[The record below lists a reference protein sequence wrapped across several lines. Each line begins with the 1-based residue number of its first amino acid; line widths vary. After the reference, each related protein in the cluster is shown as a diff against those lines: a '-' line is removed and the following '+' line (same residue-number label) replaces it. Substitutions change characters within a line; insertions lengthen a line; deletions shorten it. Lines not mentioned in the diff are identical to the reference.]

1 MRTVRRLLYRDI
13 VASVGFVALAFLALF
28 FFIDFVDRM
37 DDIGVRGRGALD
49 AVLAAAWLI
58 PGHLYEL
65 MPIAVLIGTIYSL
78 SRMAQACEFTILR
91 TGGLG
96 PGRALGLL
104 AVLGAAFAVFTL
116 LVGDY
121 ATPLA
126 ERQELLLR
134 ARLTGGVPTEGAGA
148 WLKERRSTPDGEH
161 GFSINIAGIGAG
173 GLLQH
178 VRIFEFDDDDR
189 LVAQIEARSAAVDP
203 QRVWHLADAEITQHH
218 SLVQVAARVPDCV
231 INLLSALTFH
241 ELTDELPAAVWIA
254 VRRGHRAPKLDT
266 PRLELTWT
274 APRFLALGVTRH
286 RLEGVE
292 VAITDPARTVADCFR
307 YRSRVGVDVA
317 IAALRDY
324 DARYR
329 GGRDALWAMAGA
341 CRVQTVLRP
350 YLEALS

>member
-1 MRTVRRLLYRDI
+1 MLRFVITPIHMKTFRIMPSTQPEQLL
-13 VASVGFVALAFLALF
+13 ALARAQ
-28 FFIDFVDRM
+28 
-37 DDIGVRGRGALD
+37 GA
-49 AVLAAAWLI
+49 
-58 PGHLYEL
+58 
-65 MPIAVLIGTIYSL
+65 
-78 SRMAQACEFTILR
+78 
-91 TGGLG
+91 
-96 PGRALGLL
+96 
-104 AVLGAAFAVFTL
+104 
-116 LVGDY
+116 
-121 ATPLA
+121 
-126 ERQELLLR
+126 LR
-134 ARLTGGVPTEGAGA
+134 ARDLDPLGIPRAVLT
-148 WLKERRSTPDGEH
+148 
-161 GFSINIAGIGAG
+161 
-173 GLLQH
+173 
-178 VRIFEFDDDDR
+178 R
-189 LVAQIEARSAAVDP
+189 LVDQGTLV
-203 QRVWHLADAEITQHH
+203 RVGRGLYMLADAEITRHH